1 MDGVSHYRR
10 YADAGPLAFGAKILT
25 AAPIIKGMIEGI
37 DVVIQDMPTQPV
49 NHHRDD
55 CRCQDA
61 TDYDQQKFHDT
72 KVTSA
77 FAIATP
83 AGVGPAE
90 SADLAMN
97 GRKEPGNPAHI
108 PLFQTCGF
116 MVASETEESSWL
128 TTPNRNQAAV
138 AALVLSLRPLLLFLF
153 YCLRFLLVA
162 LSKQQQIL
170 QQLAQQKVQLNR
182 HHLPMTQR
190 QLSLWHLPPNKS
202 IHPREPQGGRSD
214 APAFGV
220 SKGLSSNRMK
230 MRHILQT
237 EVSPC

>member
-1 MDGVSHYRR
+1 MNGVLQEEWSG
-10 YADAGPLAFGAKILT
+10 ATDASAFGANVLT
-25 AAPIIKGMIEGI
+25 AAPLIKGMIKGV
-37 DVVIQDMPTQPV
+37 DVIIQDMPAQPV

-55 CRCQDA
+55 CRCQQA
-61 TDYDQQKFHDT
+61 ANYDQQKFH
-72 KVTSA
+72 KPKLTSA
-77 FAIATP
+77 FTIATP

-90 SADLAMN
+90 SADLAMI

-138 AALVLSLRPLLLFLF
+138 AALVSSLRPLSLFL
-153 YCLRFLLVA
+153 CCSSRSLLVV

-170 QQLAQQKVQLNR
+170 PQSAPQKLHRLLTTRHLLSQRRQQQ
-182 HHLPMTQR
+182 
-190 QLSLWHLPPNKS
+190 NKTT
-202 IHPREPQGGRSD
+202 HRTEPRGGRSN
-214 APAFGV
+214 ALAFCMSAWRIV
-220 SKGLSSNRMK
+220 CRPDLRPNS
-230 MRHILQT
+230 QT

>member
-1 MDGVSHYRR
+1 MIGVLHNGQG
-10 YADAGPLAFGAKILT
+10 AAAGSLAFGTNIVP
-25 AAPIIKGMIEGI
+25 AAPIIKRMMVERV
-37 DVVIQDMPTQPV
+37 DVVIYDMPAQPI

-61 TDYDQQKFHDT
+61 ANYDQQEFHNS
-72 KVTSA
+72 KVTSV
-77 FAIATP
+77 FTIATP
-83 AGVGPAE
+83 AGVSPVE

-116 MVASETEESSWL
+116 MVASETEDSSWL

-138 AALVLSLRPLLLFLF
+138 AALVSSLRPLSLFL
-153 YCLRFLLVA
+153 CCSSRFLLVV

-170 QQLAQQKVQLNR
+170 PQSVRQKLHRLLTTRHLLSQRRQQQ
-182 HHLPMTQR
+182 
-190 QLSLWHLPPNKS
+190 NKTT
-202 IHPREPQGGRSD
+202 HRTEPRGGRSN
-214 APAFGV
+214 ALAFCM
-220 SKGLSSNRMK
+220 SAWRFL
-230 MRHILQT
+230 RHPDLRPNPQT